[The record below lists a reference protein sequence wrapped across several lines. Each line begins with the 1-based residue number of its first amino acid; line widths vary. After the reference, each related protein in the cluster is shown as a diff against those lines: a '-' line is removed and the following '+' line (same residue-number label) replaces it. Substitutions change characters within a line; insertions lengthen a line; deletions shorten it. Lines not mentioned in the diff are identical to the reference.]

1 LSELHGKLSGRWI
14 TIQSTMGKQTG
25 ANNAVRL
32 RIIERA
38 FFECENCGTN
48 NFDFGISIHHRKPRG
63 MGGTKKT
70 EINDPSNL
78 LLLCGS
84 GTTGCH
90 GWIESH
96 RTESYEKG
104 LLVKQ
109 NDNPEEIPV
118 VDKYENVWKFN
129 NDFTKERHAFPKP

>member
-1 LSELHGKLSGRWI
+1 
-14 TIQSTMGKQTG
+14 MAKQTG
-25 ANNAVRL
+25 ASNAVRL

-109 NDNPEEIPV
+109 NDNPEDVPV

>member
-1 LSELHGKLSGRWI
+1 LSELHGKIFGYWI
-14 TIQSTMGKQTG
+14 TIQSTMAKQTG
-25 ANNAVRL
+25 ASNAVRL

-109 NDNPEEIPV
+109 NDNPEDVPV

>member
-1 LSELHGKLSGRWI
+1 MAK
-14 TIQSTMGKQTG
+14 KTG
-25 ANNAVRL
+25 PNNETRDAIYR
-32 RIIERA
+32 RA
-38 FFECENCGTN
+38 FFECEFCGTES
-48 NFDFGISIHHRKPRG
+48 FSFGISIHHRKPRG
-63 MGGTKKT
+63 MGGTKKK

-96 RTESYEKG
+96 REQAYEMG

-109 NDNPEEIPV
+109 SDNPVEILIM
-118 VDKYENVWKFN
+118 DRSGNKWKLGD
-129 NDFTKERHAFPKP
+129 DFSKNISYTPDN

>member
-1 LSELHGKLSGRWI
+1 MSELHGKLSGRWI

-109 NDNPEEIPV
+109 NDNPEDVPV

>member
-1 LSELHGKLSGRWI
+1 MSELHGKLSGRWI